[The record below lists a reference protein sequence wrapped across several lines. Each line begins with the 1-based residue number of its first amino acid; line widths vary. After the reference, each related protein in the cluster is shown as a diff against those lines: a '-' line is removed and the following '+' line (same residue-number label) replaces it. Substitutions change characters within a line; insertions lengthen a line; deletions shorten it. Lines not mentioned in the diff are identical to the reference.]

1 MLQCAAE
8 RTTQEIP
15 RRYAV
20 GRADFIPPPNRAP
33 ALLLQGVGRTV
44 AAGGTIYAQANPAE
58 FIYQVT
64 SGMVRTISVRRD
76 GRRVVHGFHLAGEIF
91 GLERETVHHC
101 SAEAVCESRLV
112 LCPRGR
118 LEGRVSSDV
127 DSARELWSSVL
138 LSRDKTAER
147 FLYLMHGSAFEKL
160 AYFLIDLAWRTR
172 SQGRFDLAMSRY
184 DIADYLG
191 LSSETVSRTFSVF
204 RNRGLIATRGRQV
217 TLFDNRLLRMG
228 EHWADDD
235 EADDHAPPPWPR
247 TFP

>member
-1 MLQCAAE
+1 MLQSTVEA
-8 RTTQEIP
+8 TVQESR

-20 GRADFIPPPNRAP
+20 GQAEFRPPSKRAP
-33 ALLLQGVGRTV
+33 TLLLQGVSRTV
-44 AAGGTIYAQANPAE
+44 AAGGTIYAQANPAD

-64 SGMVRTISVRRD
+64 SGMVRTITVRRD

-91 GLERETVHHC
+91 GLERETLHHC
-101 SAEAVCESRLV
+101 SAEAVCETRLV
-112 LCPRGR
+112 QCPRSR
-118 LEGRVSSDV
+118 LEGCVSSDV
-127 DSARELWSSVL
+127 DTARELWSSLL

-172 SQGRFDLAMSRY
+172 SQGRVDLAMSRY

-217 TLFDNRLLRMG
+217 TLLDNRLLRRG

-235 EADDHAPPPWPR
+235 EADHHRRLWPR
-247 TFP
+247 TCP

>member
-1 MLQCAAE
+1 MLQSAVE
-8 RTTQEIP
+8 TTAQESR

-20 GRADFIPPPNRAP
+20 GQPALTPPPKRAP

-44 AAGGTIYAQANPAE
+44 AAGGTIYAQADPAD

-64 SGMVRTISVRRD
+64 SGMVRTITVRRD

-91 GLERETVHHC
+91 GLERETLHHC
-101 SAEAVCESRLV
+101 SAEAVCETHLVQCPRSRL
-112 LCPRGR
+112 
-118 LEGRVSSDV
+118 EDRVSSDV
-127 DSARELWSSVL
+127 DTARELWSSLL

-172 SQGRFDLAMSRY
+172 SQGRVDLAMSRY
-184 DIADYLG
+184 DIADHLG

-217 TLFDNRLLRMG
+217 TMLDNRLLRMG
-228 EHWADDD
+228 DHWAD
-235 EADDHAPPPWPR
+235 EADHDRRPWPR
-247 TFP
+247 TYP

>member
-1 MLQCAAE
+1 MLQSAVEA
-8 RTTQEIP
+8 TVQESRP
-15 RRYAV
+15 RYAV
-20 GRADFIPPPNRAP
+20 GRAEFTPPSKRAP

-44 AAGGTIYAQANPAE
+44 AAGGTIYAQANPAD

-64 SGMVRTISVRRD
+64 SGMVRTITVRRD

-91 GLERETVHHC
+91 GLERETLHHC
-101 SAEAVCESRLV
+101 SAEAVCETHLV
-112 LCPRGR
+112 QCPRSR
-118 LEGRVSSDV
+118 LEGRASSDV
-127 DSARELWSSVL
+127 DTARELWSSLL

-172 SQGRFDLAMSRY
+172 SQGRVDLAMSRY

-204 RNRGLIATRGRQV
+204 RNRGLISTRGRQV
-217 TLFDNRLLRMG
+217 TLLDNRLLRMG
-228 EHWADDD
+228 EDWGDDD
-235 EADDHAPPPWPR
+235 ENDHDHRHWPR
-247 TFP
+247 TYP